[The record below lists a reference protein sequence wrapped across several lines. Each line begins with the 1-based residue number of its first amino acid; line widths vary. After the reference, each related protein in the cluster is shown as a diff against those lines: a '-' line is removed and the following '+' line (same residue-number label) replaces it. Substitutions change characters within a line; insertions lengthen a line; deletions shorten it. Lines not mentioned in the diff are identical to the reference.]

1 MFTLAI
7 SFFITSNLPWFVDLT
22 SQVPMQYCS
31 LQQSEFASI
40 TSHIYNWVLLFLW
53 LCLFVLSGVI
63 SPLISTSMLGTHWL
77 IFQCPIFFA
86 FSYCSWGSQGKNTEV
101 TCHSLLQWTTFCH
114 SSPPWPIH
122 WVRQG
127 CGMWSD
133 WLVFCDCGFQSACS
147 LMEKDKRHTEASWW
161 ERLTEGETGSCS
173 DGWRNVQ

>member
-86 FSYCSWGSQGKNTEV
+86 FSYCSWGSQGNNAEV
-101 TCHSLLQWTTFCH
+101 VCHSLSSGPCFFRTLHHDLPILRGPTQRGSVDKAVVHLTRLVSFLWLWFSFCL
-114 SSPPWPIH
+114 P
-122 WVRQG
+122 
-127 CGMWSD
+127 
-133 WLVFCDCGFQSACS
+133 
-147 LMEKDKRHTEASWW
+147 
-161 ERLTEGETGSCS
+161 S
-173 DGWRNVQ
+173 DGKG